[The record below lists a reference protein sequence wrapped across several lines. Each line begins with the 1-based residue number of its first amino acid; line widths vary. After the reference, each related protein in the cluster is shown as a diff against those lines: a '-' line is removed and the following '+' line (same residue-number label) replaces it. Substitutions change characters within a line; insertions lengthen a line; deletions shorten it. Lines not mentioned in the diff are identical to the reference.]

1 MKKSRTPLTWILLVL
16 EILLAL
22 AALTLG
28 LIAFFESLYFSKDL
42 LVQNFSLYIALG
54 LLPCGVLL
62 LLAAVMLY
70 RQRMLVSHSAAFL
83 GVMWLV
89 VFILVS

>member
-1 MKKSRTPLTWILLVL
+1 MKKNRTALTWIVL
-16 EILLAL
+16 SIEMLLAV
-22 AALTLG
+22 AALSLG

-42 LVQNFSLYIALG
+42 LIQNFSLYIALG
-54 LLPCGVLL
+54 LLPCGVLM

-70 RQRMLVSHSAAFL
+70 HRRTLLSHSAAFL
-83 GVMWLV
+83 GVMWLL